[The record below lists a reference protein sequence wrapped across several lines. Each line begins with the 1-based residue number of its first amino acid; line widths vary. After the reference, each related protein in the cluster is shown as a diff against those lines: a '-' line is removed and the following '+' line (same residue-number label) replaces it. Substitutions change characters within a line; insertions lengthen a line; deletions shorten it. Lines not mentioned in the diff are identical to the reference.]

1 MSQIPTE
8 LHYTT
13 THEWIRVESDGHYTV
28 GITDHAQ
35 HLLGDV
41 VYVEL
46 PALGRKIE
54 AGHEI
59 SVIESVKAAADVYS
73 PLSGEVI
80 AVNEQLNTNPQLVNQ
95 SPYTEGWLVKLKAND
110 VHVSHWL
117 DAKTYEAQIG

>member
-13 THEWIRVESDGHYTV
+13 THEWIRVEPEGHYTI

-46 PALGRKIE
+46 PAVGRKVE
-54 AGHEI
+54 MGQEI

-80 AVNEQLNTNPQLVNQ
+80 AINEQLNTHPQWVNQ
-95 SPYTEGWLVKLKAND
+95 TPYTEGWLVKLKAND
-110 VHVSHWL
+110 VRVSDWL
-117 DAKTYEAQIG
+117 DAKTYEVQLG